1 MKKLHHGVVAVLALC
16 SGVAFASDKVN
27 EKRVAADIANTP
39 DKFAQ
44 VIEEVH
50 QEMGAGG
57 RYEFIKPDAKAQ
69 VDADLS
75 SMDAMIKKAGS
86 IGAMNEKD
94 KIALFNHQEHL
105 NGILTHS
112 DGNRLVCE
120 RRPPVG
126 SNIPV
131 TMCKTVAE
139 IEKMRRDSQKT
150 MQDADRYGW
159 GPTHGH

>member
-1 MKKLHHGVVAVLALC
+1 MKKLHLGIVAALSLC
-16 SGVAFASDKVN
+16 AGAVFASEKVN
-27 EKRVAADIANTP
+27 EKRVAADAADTP
-39 DKFAQ
+39 TKFSEL
-44 VIEEVH
+44 IDEIH
-50 QEMGAGG
+50 QEMGSGG
-57 RYEFIKPDAKAQ
+57 RYEFIKSDAKAQ
-69 VDADLS
+69 VDADLAA
-75 SMDAMIKKAGS
+75 MDGMIKKAGS
-86 IGAMNEKD
+86 VGALNDKD
-94 KIALFNHQEHL
+94 KIALFNRQEHL

-120 RRPPVG
+120 RRPPAG

>member
-1 MKKLHHGVVAVLALC
+1 MQKLHLGIIVALALC
-16 SGVAFASDKVN
+16 AGAAFASDKVN

-50 QEMGAGG
+50 QEMGTGG
-57 RYEFIKPDAKAQ
+57 RYEFIKAEAKAQ
-69 VDADLS
+69 VEADLN

-94 KIALFNHQEHL
+94 KIALFNYQEHL

-120 RRPPVG
+120 RRAPVG
-126 SNIPV
+126 SNIPI

-139 IEKMRRDSQKT
+139 IEKMRRDSQKS